1 MPHIISEAANEL
13 TTEAVLVS
21 SGQGQDDHPGLGEEQ
36 RANLTAVPGPPVRQ
50 VGHGRLFSFLYLK
63 KLKFQKYMAFQ
74 EISKI
79 PPVAHEEGDRPPV
92 AQAGGDRPVS

>member
-36 RANLTAVPGPPVRQ
+36 RANLAAVPGPPVRQ
-50 VGHGRLFSFLYLK
+50 VRHGRLFFIFIFK
-63 KLKFQKYMAFQ
+63 N
-74 EISKI
+74 
-79 PPVAHEEGDRPPV
+79 
-92 AQAGGDRPVS
+92 